1 MQAARRTYQV
11 SLLDL
16 WYRLGVESSPFMNIE
31 PSGSGFPAE
40 ILNHPDVE
48 LALGQDLPSFVIGTH
63 PPTVSLMTG

>member
-1 MQAARRTYQV
+1 MQAARRPYQV

-31 PSGSGFPAE
+31 PSGSAFLAE
-40 ILNHPDVE
+40 ILKHTDVQ
-48 LALGQDLPSFVIGTH
+48 LAPGQDLLSIVIGTH